1 MSEITGDELLE
12 QTVKNEDR
20 QATLQEAARDKA
32 IGEGEELTGDELI
45 NMGVDT
51 DPSPEELDDALEQ
64 DFAGVETNDEFIE
77 RRDKLVEAMM
87 KEPLIFYKCIA
98 ENYIYL
104 NALDTAVRKMQAS
117 GGIGG
122 IMKMMLGRG

>member
-1 MSEITGDELLE
+1 MNENE
-12 QTVKNEDR
+12 TVEETPEDR
-20 QATLQEAARDKA
+20 FVELFEKDIEMPAE
-32 IGEGEELTGDELI
+32 EEL
-45 NMGVDT
+45 
-51 DPSPEELDDALEQ
+51 EEDALEQ

-77 RRDKLVEAMM
+77 RRDKLVDAMM
-87 KEPLIFYKCIA
+87 KDPTVFYKCIA

>member
-1 MSEITGDELLE
+1 MNDVENENMEEISEEVET
-12 QTVKNEDR
+12 
-20 QATLQEAARDKA
+20 
-32 IGEGEELTGDELI
+32 
-45 NMGVDT
+45 
-51 DPSPEELDDALEQ
+51 PEETESEDALEQ

-87 KEPLIFYKCIA
+87 AEPLIFYKCIA